1 MLAYTVEGYGQVK
14 YSLWHYRF
22 FFMKVEKTEK
32 KGKKIQKEEEE
43 KKIGKKTKKRS
54 RGQLEIK
61 YVSFNI
67 YQPHKSFSFLDFFRY
82 INKL

>member
-1 MLAYTVEGYGQVK
+1 MVLLLLFDEGI
-14 YSLWHYRF
+14 
-22 FFMKVEKTEK
+22 EKTEK
-32 KGKKIQKEEEE
+32 KGENIQKEEEE
-43 KKIGKKTKKRS
+43 KKIGKKQNKKRS

>member
-1 MLAYTVEGYGQVK
+1 
-14 YSLWHYRF
+14 
-22 FFMKVEKTEK
+22 MKAEKTEK
-32 KGKKIQKEEEE
+32 KGENIQKEEEE
-43 KKIGKKTKKRS
+43 KKIGKKKNKKRS

-82 INKL
+82 INKLWHLTSITVTLFVLWQTKIQ

>member
-1 MLAYTVEGYGQVK
+1 MALLLLFDEGI
-14 YSLWHYRF
+14 
-22 FFMKVEKTEK
+22 EKTEK
-32 KGKKIQKEEEE
+32 KGENIQKEEEE
-43 KKIGKKTKKRS
+43 KKIGKKKNKKRS

-67 YQPHKSFSFLDFFRY
+67 YQPHKSFPFLDFFRY

>member
-1 MLAYTVEGYGQVK
+1 
-14 YSLWHYRF
+14 
-22 FFMKVEKTEK
+22 MKVEKTEK
-32 KGKKIQKEEEE
+32 KGENIQKEEKE
-43 KKIGKKTKKRS
+43 KKKEKNKKRS

-82 INKL
+82 INKLWHLTSITVTLFVLWQTKIQ

>member
-1 MLAYTVEGYGQVK
+1 
-14 YSLWHYRF
+14 
-22 FFMKVEKTEK
+22 MKVEKTEK
-32 KGKKIQKEEEE
+32 KGENIQKEEKE
-43 KKIGKKTKKRS
+43 KKKEKNKKRS